1 MKILLVEPAYYTQYP
16 PLGLLKLSTLYKAQG
31 HEVRF
36 VRGISLVT
44 RFIPDEIKITSLF
57 TWAWRPVWE
66 AVAFYRALFPRAK
79 ISLGG
84 IYATLMPDHAK
95 GSGAD
100 EVKVG
105 LDREAET
112 LMPDY
117 DLVPDWHRDR
127 AASIMF
133 SHRGCIR
140 KCDFCAVPKLEGK
153 PFQIHRNSQIT
164 HLVHPDH
171 KRVILWDN
179 NVLGESHWRGLFAEL
194 RELKV
199 EVDFNQGLDAR
210 LVTEEVA
217 QEIKTLNL
225 PTIKFAYDFPGM
237 RKGME
242 RALHNLNRA
251 GIVRKSHRFS
261 HICCYVLYNYRDT
274 PEDLFERVR
283 DLLAWGIA
291 AYPMRYQPLNGE
303 QALEKNSYISPNWT
317 IEQLNMVAMARR
329 VIGYGGALPPYEG
342 LQKKFLNAQN
352 FEQAFEL
359 YDKKGVASRPKPPK
373 TNGEGFELREFAW
386 DLINMG
392 KDHQFPAH
400 ALTDN
405 SLRFWAVN

>member
-16 PLGLLKLSTLYKAQG
+16 PLGLLKLSTLYKSEG
-31 HEVRF
+31 HDVRF
-36 VRGISLVT
+36 VRGLELVT
-44 RFIPDEIKITSLF
+44 RFVPDEIKVTSLF

-79 ISLGG
+79 LSLGG
-84 IYATLMPDHAK
+84 IYATLMPEHARQ
-95 GSGAD
+95 SGAD
-100 EVKVG
+100 EVFVG
-105 LDREAET
+105 LTKEVED

-117 DLVPDWHRDR
+117 SLVPDWHQQR
-127 AASIMF
+127 AASVMF

-153 PFQIHRNSQIT
+153 PFQIRPNSRIA

-179 NVLGESHWRGLFAEL
+179 NVLGESHWRELFTEL
-194 RELKV
+194 NELNV

-217 QEIKTLNL
+217 NALTGLNI
-225 PTIKFAYDFPGM
+225 PTIRFAYDFPGM
-237 RKGME
+237 RKGMQ
-242 RALHNLNRA
+242 RAITNLRA
-251 GIVRKSHRFS
+251 AGLSTHRFG

-274 PEDLFERVR
+274 PEDLFGRIR

-291 AYPMRYQPLNGE
+291 AYPMRYQPLTGE
-303 QALEKNSYISPNWT
+303 HALEKDSYVSPNWT
-317 IEQLNMVAMARR
+317 IEQLNMVQMARR
-329 VIGYGGALPPYEG
+329 VIGYGGAFPPYKG
-342 LQKKFLNAQN
+342 LQNKFGEAGN
-352 FEQAFEL
+352 FEEAFAL
-359 YDKKGVASRPKPPK
+359 RSDKGRYSQPKK
-373 TNGEGFELREFAW
+373 LKSGGEGFELRDFAW

-400 ALTDN
+400 AL
-405 SLRFWAVN
+405 S

>member
-1 MKILLVEPAYYTQYP
+1 
-16 PLGLLKLSTLYKAQG
+16 
-31 HEVRF
+31 
-36 VRGISLVT
+36 
-44 RFIPDEIKITSLF
+44 
-57 TWAWRPVWE
+57 
-66 AVAFYRALFPRAK
+66 
-79 ISLGG
+79 
-84 IYATLMPDHAK
+84 MPNHARQ
-95 GSGAD
+95 SSAD
-100 EVKVG
+100 EVVVG
-105 LDREAET
+105 LTREAES

-117 DLVPDWHRDR
+117 ELVPEWHRDR

-153 PFQIHRNSQIT
+153 PFQIHLNSRIA
-164 HLVHPDH
+164 HLVHRDH

-179 NVLGESHWRGLFAEL
+179 NVLGESHWRDLFAEL

-217 QEIKTLNL
+217 HEIKTLHI
-225 PTIKFAYDFPGM
+225 PTIRFAYDFPGM

-242 RALHNLNRA
+242 RAIQHLLRA
-251 GIVRKSHRFS
+251 GIGRSSRRFS

-303 QALEKNSYISPNWT
+303 HALEKDSYISPNWT

-342 LQKKFLNAQN
+342 LQKKFMSAKN

-359 YDKKGVASRPKPPK
+359 YNMKGVASRPKQRK
-373 TNGEGFELREFAW
+373 SNGEGFELREFAW
-386 DLINMG
+386 DLIKMG
-392 KDHQFPAH
+392 KDHQFPSH
-400 ALTDN
+400 A
-405 SLRFWAVN
+405 LRFWADPAPA